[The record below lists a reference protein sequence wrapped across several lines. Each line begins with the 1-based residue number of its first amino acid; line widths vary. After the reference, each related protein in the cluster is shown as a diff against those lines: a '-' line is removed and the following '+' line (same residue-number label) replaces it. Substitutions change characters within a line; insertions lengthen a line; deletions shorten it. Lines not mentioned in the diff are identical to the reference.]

1 MSERDGK
8 LTAQLSDM
16 KRYHSNHYC
25 VMEILVFPWPGVDH
39 ENEME
44 ILFIFQNIIN
54 SMQSWQRCILSSA
67 SYWLRNDK
75 LLCYWWKIWH
85 VNDKGTPGKE
95 IVVKP

>member
-1 MSERDGK
+1 MDERERREINSTTLGYEEVS
-8 LTAQLSDM
+8 QS
-16 KRYHSNHYC
+16 HYC

-44 ILFIFQNIIN
+44 ILFFQNIIN
-54 SMQSWQRCILSSA
+54 FMQSWQRCKLNSA
-67 SYWLRNDK
+67 SYWLRIVK
-75 LLCYWWKIWH
+75 LSFYWWKIWH